1 MRFAGFNPLRLNN
14 GSMNLPGVETFVID
28 GSVTVN
34 QGSALKIG
42 VADGLDVADANSDE
56 IYGYCLA
63 FIIKPGSLNLPL
75 ELVST
80 NSTYNDGT
88 YTAAR
93 DGDTFAAASDNATDK
108 QISAVVMPARGLICS
123 AHLDADAG
131 TTTGSNIPGYF
142 IDILAGNAAVL
153 LDESAASTTSA
164 NYSLTTGMSANS
176 AVDPSFPD
184 TDDRRILVIANEVT
198 GT

>member
-14 GSMNLPGVETFVID
+14 GSMNLPGLETFVVD
-28 GSVTVN
+28 GSVTVA

-42 VADGLDVADANSDE
+42 VADGVDIADANSDE
-56 IYGYCLA
+56 IYGYCMG
-63 FIIKPGSLNLPL
+63 FIIKPGDLNLPL

-80 NSTYNDGT
+80 NATYNDGT

-93 DGDTFAAASDNATDK
+93 DGDTFAAAADNATDK
-108 QISAVVMPARGLICS
+108 QISALVMPARGLIVS
-123 AHLDADAG
+123 GHLSADAG

-142 IDILAGNAAVL
+142 IDISSSGNAVL
-153 LDESAASTTSA
+153 LDETSASTTSA

-176 AVDPSFPD
+176 AVDPAFPI